1 MSALRVLV
9 ADGNVEEIRRR
20 QIAAVGYDAAT
31 GYARVLRRLAPGI
44 ECDVVFPADVHT
56 PAELAGRLERY
67 DGVAITGSALCI
79 ADGGSA
85 VERQIELA
93 TMVFDVGVPLFGSCW
108 GLQVAVAAAGGTV
121 AANPRGR
128 EFGFARRILLTD
140 AGREHP
146 LYSGKPAVFE
156 APAVHRDHIERLPAG
171 AVVLAANE
179 MGVQAAEFTHRRGTC
194 WGVQYHPEYD
204 PRDICAVTRRYGMAL
219 VEERIFA
226 GRDALEAFAADM
238 EALQADPADRP
249 LLWKYGLGPAMSAES
264 LRLRELANWL
274 AALVEPRARSR

>member
-9 ADGNVEEIRRR
+9 ADGNVGEIRRR

-31 GYARVLRRLAPGI
+31 GYAQVLRRLAPGI

-93 TMVFDVGVPLFGSCW
+93 TSVFDVGVPLFGSCW
-108 GLQVAVAAAGGTV
+108 GLQVAVAAAGGAV

-146 LYSGKPAVFE
+146 LFSGKPAVFE

-171 AVVLAANE
+171 AVLLATNE

-194 WGVQYHPEYD
+194 WGVQYHPEYE
-204 PRDICAVTRRYGMAL
+204 PRDICAVTRRYGLAL
-219 VEERIFA
+219 VDERIFA
-226 GRDALEAFAADM
+226 GRDALEAFASDM
-238 EALQADPADRP
+238 EALQADPANRS
-249 LLWKYGLGPAMSAES
+249 LLWKYGLGPAMSAEPQ
-264 LRLRELANWL
+264 RARELANWL
-274 AALVEPRARSR
+274 AAQVEPRARSR